1 MSDDTYVIV
10 FPSLFAENKIRLLM
24 ANIKKILKSQNQ
36 DFTRIV
42 RDGNLILVEAND
54 PVFASSSINL
64 LFGIKQVIIAKQIK
78 NDFKTVVS
86 EISKVGSNLL
96 LKGEKFYVS
105 IEGVPKGYV
114 VKDAELA
121 ATSSLIEQ
129 NKKNGAMPGTKEK
142 HDKLLFTYITKSSAY
157 VSIFTDKG
165 LGGTVNNSQNQ
176 RILCGIFDEFSAI
189 SCLETIK
196 QGFEV
201 KIVVFYQKHSELVN
215 LVKILQKIIP
225 RTLET
230 TSNIEFYKMQISGSK
245 LITKNYLVTEILS
258 KIASKEKIS
267 HISLSLSPL
276 VFPSSFMKKLQT
288 RVFELGLIPVI
299 PLSGIDSGIFD
310 NAREIDLEK
319 YIVKIEKLLRTKVL
333 ERPQSKISNS
343 TINHILKSR
352 KAVSIKSGPNM
363 IHEVLDSLEVKH

>member
-1 MSDDTYVIV
+1 
-10 FPSLFAENKIRLLM
+10 
-24 ANIKKILKSQNQ
+24 
-36 DFTRIV
+36 
-42 RDGNLILVEAND
+42 
-54 PVFASSSINL
+54 
-64 LFGIKQVIIAKQIK
+64 
-78 NDFKTVVS
+78 
-86 EISKVGSNLL
+86 
-96 LKGEKFYVS
+96 
-105 IEGVPKGYV
+105 
-114 VKDAELA
+114 
-121 ATSSLIEQ
+121 
-129 NKKNGAMPGTKEK
+129 MPGTKEK

-176 RILCGIFDEFSAI
+176 IILCGIFDEFSAI

-225 RTLET
+225 RTLKT
-230 TSNIEFYKMQISGSK
+230 TSNIEFYKMQISSSK
-245 LITKNYLVTEILS
+245 LITKNYLVTEVLS

-288 RVFELGLIPVI
+288 KVFELGLIPVI

-333 ERPQSKISNS
+333 EKPQSKISNS

>member
-36 DFTRIV
+36 NFTRIV

-201 KIVVFYQKHSELVN
+201 KIIVFYQKHSELVN

-333 ERPQSKISNS
+333 EKPQSKISNS

>member
-36 DFTRIV
+36 NFTRIV

-86 EISKVGSNLL
+86 EISKIGSNLL

-176 RILCGIFDEFSAI
+176 IILCGIFDEFSAI

-225 RTLET
+225 RTLKT
-230 TSNIEFYKMQISGSK
+230 TSKIEFYKMQISSSK
-245 LITKNYLVTEILS
+245 LITKNYLVTEVLS

-288 RVFELGLIPVI
+288 KVFELGLIPVI

-333 ERPQSKISNS
+333 EKPQSKISNS

>member
-36 DFTRIV
+36 NFTRIV

-201 KIVVFYQKHSELVN
+201 KIAVFYQKHSELVN

>member
-36 DFTRIV
+36 NFTRIV

-86 EISKVGSNLL
+86 EISKIGSNLL

-105 IEGVPKGYV
+105 IEGIPKGYV

-176 RILCGIFDEFSAI
+176 IILCGIFDEFSAI

-225 RTLET
+225 RTLKT
-230 TSNIEFYKMQISGSK
+230 TSKIEFYKMQISSSK
-245 LITKNYLVTEILS
+245 LITKNYLVTEVLS

-333 ERPQSKISNS
+333 EKPQSKISNS

>member
-36 DFTRIV
+36 NFTRIV

-86 EISKVGSNLL
+86 EISKIGSNLL

-105 IEGVPKGYV
+105 IEGIPKGYV

-176 RILCGIFDEFSAI
+176 IILCGIFDEFSAI

-225 RTLET
+225 RTLKT
-230 TSNIEFYKMQISGSK
+230 TSKIEFYKMQISSSK
-245 LITKNYLVTEILS
+245 LITKNYLVTEVLS

-288 RVFELGLIPVI
+288 KVFELGLIPVI

-333 ERPQSKISNS
+333 EKPQSKISNS

>member
-36 DFTRIV
+36 NFTRIV
-42 RDGNLILVEAND
+42 RDENLILVEAND

-86 EISKVGSNLL
+86 EISKIGSNLL

-105 IEGVPKGYV
+105 IEGIPKGYV

-129 NKKNGAMPGTKEK
+129 NKKHGAMPGTKEK

-176 RILCGIFDEFSAI
+176 IILCGIFDEFSAI

-225 RTLET
+225 RTLKT
-230 TSNIEFYKMQISGSK
+230 TSKIEFYKMQISSSK
-245 LITKNYLVTEILS
+245 LITKNYLVTEVLS

-288 RVFELGLIPVI
+288 KVFELGLIPVI

-333 ERPQSKISNS
+333 EKPQSKISNS

>member
-36 DFTRIV
+36 NFTRIV

-86 EISKVGSNLL
+86 EISKIGSNLL

-121 ATSSLIEQ
+121 ATSSLIEK
-129 NKKNGAMPGTKEK
+129 NKKNDAMPGTKEK

-176 RILCGIFDEFSAI
+176 IILCGIFDEFSAI

-225 RTLET
+225 RTLKT
-230 TSNIEFYKMQISGSK
+230 TSNIEFYKMQISSSK
-245 LITKNYLVTEILS
+245 LITKNYLVTEVLS

-288 RVFELGLIPVI
+288 KVFELGLIPVI

-333 ERPQSKISNS
+333 EKPQSKISNS

>member
-36 DFTRIV
+36 NFTRIV

-86 EISKVGSNLL
+86 EISKIGSNLL

-105 IEGVPKGYV
+105 IEGIPKGYV

-225 RTLET
+225 RTLKT
-230 TSNIEFYKMQISGSK
+230 TSKIEFYKMQISSSK
-245 LITKNYLVTEILS
+245 LITKNYLVTEVLS

-288 RVFELGLIPVI
+288 KVFELGLIPVI

-333 ERPQSKISNS
+333 EKPQSKISNS

>member
-36 DFTRIV
+36 NFTRIV
-42 RDGNLILVEAND
+42 RDENLILVEAND

-86 EISKVGSNLL
+86 EISKIGSNLL

-105 IEGVPKGYV
+105 IEGIPKGYV

-225 RTLET
+225 RTLKT
-230 TSNIEFYKMQISGSK
+230 TSNIEFYKMQISSSK
-245 LITKNYLVTEILS
+245 LITKNYLVTEVLS

-288 RVFELGLIPVI
+288 KVFELGLIPVI

-333 ERPQSKISNS
+333 EKPQSKISNS

>member
-36 DFTRIV
+36 NFTRIV
-42 RDGNLILVEAND
+42 RDGNIILVEAND

-105 IEGVPKGYV
+105 IEGIPKGYV

-333 ERPQSKISNS
+333 EKPQSKISSS